1 MKKYFYLIA
10 LIILCLFIT
19 SCNNRQLTRVNGPV
33 FAETGKNEKLEVV
46 RVTPKGT
53 VEDSSQTDA
62 ISISFNQAMVPLTTL
77 PEEEVEGTFIIEPSL
92 KGKYRW
98 MGSSTLAF
106 IPSEPLPFGTAFTV
120 TLPAGI
126 KALSGAVLEKDYTW
140 SFETLRPKFV
150 GRETPTY
157 YDLLG
162 LDEPVY
168 LFFNQPMEPD
178 SAKDFIEFYK
188 LNQDTLNIEK
198 KVPLKIRS
206 METDEKLSE
215 DIEPEYILVVEPE
228 EKLEPGSLYNLKLLQ
243 DLPGKTGHL
252 GMVEEKVLDFPT
264 ENIFTFKGIES
275 AEALSPESGVIFDFT
290 NPVDYGELINNIKFD
305 PPLEVP

>member
-98 MGSSTLAF
+98 MG
-106 IPSEPLPFGTAFTV
+106 
-120 TLPAGI
+120 
-126 KALSGAVLEKDYTW
+126 
-140 SFETLRPKFV
+140 
-150 GRETPTY
+150 RETPTY

-228 EKLEPGSLYNLKLLQ
+228 
-243 DLPGKTGHL
+243 
-252 GMVEEKVLDFPT
+252 
-264 ENIFTFKGIES
+264 
-275 AEALSPESGVIFDFT
+275 
-290 NPVDYGELINNIKFD
+290 
-305 PPLEVP
+305 